1 MRPLLVLLERLWG
14 PLGASLTALGASLGV
29 LGRVLG
35 ALRELLETSSAQETL
50 YFREFGP
57 ALETST
63 IKRASAETCTSKNG
77 KRVTKGVNSFAWDR
91 ERAGEGIREDE
102 TRNQRNNNNALPDSF
117 LYESLEAREQDGI
130 TAGEPESMS
139 A

>member
-1 MRPLLVLLERLWG
+1 MTTCASRNRKRLIERVY
-14 PLGASLTALGASLGV
+14 A
-29 LGRVLG
+29 
-35 ALRELLETSSAQETL
+35 
-50 YFREFGP
+50 
-57 ALETST
+57 
-63 IKRASAETCTSKNG
+63 
-77 KRVTKGVNSFAWDR
+77 FARDE

-102 TRNQRNNNNALPDSF
+102 TRSQRKNNNALPDSF